1 MTAVCCSVR
10 RALWGRSCRRV
21 SCHQPACTQWNS
33 NMFFRLFLCS
43 AAELICTACNFVFFI
58 LNAVCCCCR
67 CIFSVWNTVILYYF
81 ILFFVV
87 CFFCNFMSA
96 RLYTIYTSMACV
108 SVAPAPYTHTH
119 TGSRSEVH
127 EHTYIEQRTHT
138 LAQQSISYVHI
149 SQHMFQYND
158 DDCLV
163 DKSYW
168 WALPNPRA
176 TQQLFKNFRNELVS
190 DYVCKYVRI
199 CAYGCV
205 CVCLYMWPDTCVLKF
220 TWSCV
225 RVWLPFGYMPVLL
238 RNARKW
244 YKENMQQHQQQQWQQ
259 SSCSSSIQEC
269 GSNIN
274 IANVAHDWHAVHNSK
289 IVLGAL
295 ATCHNYTNADT
306 SEHIPCL
313 YLFLNSIH
321 NNNVNSHIH
330 MCHATNQAIVAAV
343 FI

>member
-1 MTAVCCSVR
+1 MHCMQFCFFLFWMRFVVAVAVSFR
-10 RALWGRSCRRV
+10 YEIPLFYIISFYFLLFAFSATSCPPDFIRFI
-21 SCHQPACTQWNS
+21 PACLA
-33 NMFFRLFLCS
+33 FPLRLL
-43 AAELICTACNFVFFI
+43 L
-58 LNAVCCCCR
+58 
-67 CIFSVWNTVILYYF
+67 
-81 ILFFVV
+81 
-87 CFFCNFMSA
+87 
-96 RLYTIYTSMACV
+96 
-108 SVAPAPYTHTH
+108 THTH